1 MEPLDFKMVPLRVIE
16 TRVIGMGVGGI
27 DDEAIY
33 LHTLQIDLSLSR
45 MLQGMGQ
52 LPEVVTKEV
61 VIASANPIPGIE
73 LGDYFTLQLVP
84 YELPE
89 TKSVMD
95 IIRDLGEAIL
105 AKSREARERAMA
117 EGHPSVVDERPAT
130 QDPEAEMNERRGE

>member
-1 MEPLDFKMVPLRVIE
+1 MEPLDIKMVPLRVTE
-16 TRVIGMGVGGI
+16 TGI
-27 DDEAIY
+27 REIDGEAIY
-33 LHTLQIDLSLSR
+33 LYTLQINLSLSR

-52 LPEVVTKEV
+52 LPEIGTKEV
-61 VIASANPIPGIE
+61 VIGSANPIPGIE
-73 LGDYFTLQLVP
+73 RGDYFTLQLVP

-89 TKSVMD
+89 TKSVLD
-95 IIRDLGEAIL
+95 IVGDLGEAIL